1 METLVVGQRSTRQL
15 VSSRERK
22 VYGKFLRVIR
32 STRLGVDVIDLV
44 EN

>member
-1 METLVVGQRSTRQL
+1 METLLVGQRSSRQL
-15 VSSRERK
+15 VRNGERK

-32 STRLGVDVIDLV
+32 FTRLGLDVIDLV